1 MCLLKRIQADQLQV
15 AIYKTRDAMGQA
27 AGQTAL
33 SIIRRLLAEK
43 EEVNIIF
50 AAAPSQNEIL
60 QTLTQAKDL
69 EWNRV
74 NAFHMDEYLGLPTEA
89 PQGFGNFLTERLFRH
104 LPFKNVFLI
113 DSSATKAEEECT
125 RYTALLQKYPV
136 DLVCLG
142 IGENGHIAFNDPG
155 VADFED
161 PYLVKTAQLDLVCR
175 MQQVHDGCFAALED
189 VPAQALTLTV
199 PALTAASHFICTVPA
214 KSKAQAVTLSVTG
227 PITPDVPAS
236 IMRRHPNALLFCDAD
251 SGAGLL

>member
-1 MCLLKRIQADQLQV
+1 MCLLKKIQADYLQV
-15 AIYKTRDAMGQA
+15 TIYKTRDAMGRA

-60 QTLTQAKDL
+60 QALTQAKDL

-125 RYTALLQKYPV
+125 R
-136 DLVCLG
+136 
-142 IGENGHIAFNDPG
+142 
-155 VADFED
+155 
-161 PYLVKTAQLDLVCR
+161 
-175 MQQVHDGCFAALED
+175 
-189 VPAQALTLTV
+189 
-199 PALTAASHFICTVPA
+199 
-214 KSKAQAVTLSVTG
+214 
-227 PITPDVPAS
+227 
-236 IMRRHPNALLFCDAD
+236 
-251 SGAGLL
+251 